1 MSKIWQQLVNIW
13 SRLEVAQKATIVL
26 SFLGLMVL
34 LTVIGWSS
42 TRPDL
47 KVLASGLTKAQ
58 TQEIAAYLDEARV
71 TYSVAD
77 HGTTIMVQSKDVY
90 KVGNELAQ
98 RDMLGDGSKG
108 FELLGKQS
116 SLWQSTFAEHKT
128 YDRAV
133 AGELERFFKEMP
145 GVRSARVLI
154 DRPQPSPFVA
164 DDEAKPK
171 ASVKLDMKP
180 GARLSERQL
189 QGVIHLCA
197 GAVAGLVPQ
206 RVEIMDGTG
215 LLTPKGADTGAGM
228 AQTTLDAEAARET
241 YLTRKA
247 QDQLDVIFGPG
258 RSQVKVGVKL
268 DFARRQESSSDPTTK
283 VLLKERTNT
292 SDEKGEM
299 SAAGG
304 VAGTAPNVEGEGA
317 ARGPEPLKSSKTR
330 EETQNEYVVG
340 TRKVTLEDEVGR
352 IKGMT
357 VSILLPLKKVL
368 KPKLDD
374 KGKPL
379 ASGEKEESFEEYGQ
393 ADKDRFK
400 ELVLNAIGFN
410 AAKDV
415 AAKAEG
421 VPNLDA
427 RFTASVQSVE
437 LFREPETTVAQ
448 AGLAL
453 PVTSVPLPDLVGYA
467 VAGLVALIILWV
479 ARGQL
484 ARSHQAWKEADA
496 RARSVQE
503 AEEKKNAPPPLEA
516 SEEEKEQAALKARR
530 GELKDQIKKRI
541 TEDPAAASQVL
552 RRWMYE

>member
-13 SRLEVAQKATIVL
+13 SRLEVAQRATIVL
-26 SFLGLMVL
+26 SGLGLLGVL
-34 LTVIGWSS
+34 LAIGWSS
-42 TRPDL
+42 TRPDY
-47 KVLASGLTKAQ
+47 KVLASGLSKAQ
-58 TQEIAAYLDEARV
+58 TQEIAAYLDEAHIA
-71 TYSVAD
+71 YSVSD
-77 HGTTIMVQSKDVY
+77 HGTTVMVQAKDVY

-116 SLWQSTFAEHKT
+116 SMWQSTFSEHKT

-133 AGELERFFKEMP
+133 AGELERFFKELP
-145 GVRSARVLI
+145 GVRGARVLI
-154 DRPQPSPFVA
+154 DRPQPSPFLG

-171 ASVKLDMKP
+171 ASVKLSMQA

-206 RVEIMDGTG
+206 RVEVMDGTG

-228 AQTTLDAEAARET
+228 AQTTLDAEAARES

-247 QDQLDVIFGPG
+247 QEQLDAVFGPG
-258 RSQVKVGVKL
+258 RSQVRVGLKL
-268 DFARRQESSSDPTTK
+268 DFARRQESSSDPTSK
-283 VLLKERTNT
+283 VLLEERTST
-292 SDEKGEM
+292 SDEKGET
-299 SAAGG
+299 SAPGG
-304 VAGTAPNVEGEGA
+304 VAGTAPNVEGESAVRGA
-317 ARGPEPLKSSKTR
+317 EPLKSSKTR
-330 EETQNEYVVG
+330 EEANNKYVVG

-352 IKGMT
+352 IRGMN
-357 VSILLPLKKVL
+357 VSILLPLKKVQ

-374 KGKPL
+374 KGKPT
-379 ASGEKEESFEEYGQ
+379 GEKVDAMEEY
-393 ADKDRFK
+393 AAAERDRFK
-400 ELVLNAIGFN
+400 DLVLNAIGFY

-427 RFTASVQSVE
+427 RFTATVQSLE
-437 LFREPETTVAQ
+437 MWHDEEAQVAQ
-448 AGLAL
+448 AGISL
-453 PVTSVPLPDLVGYA
+453 PISSVPLPELVGYG
-467 VAGLVALIILWV
+467 VMGLVVVVVLVI

-484 ARSHQAWKEADA
+484 KRSHQAW
-496 RARSVQE
+496 QE
-503 AEEKKNAPPPLEA
+503 AEGRARA
-516 SEEEKEQAALKARR
+516 ARQVEEEKNNPKPLEPSEDEKAQLALKQRR

-541 TEDPAAASQVL
+541 MDDPVTASQIL